1 MPPHT
6 FSLLSFV
13 THNSIL
19 QVARTS
25 TRVMASSSVSAF
37 KGAAVS
43 VQGKRVARIGRPAMS
58 RRTAVNTQA
67 KVHPGH
73 CLHLWNG

>member
-1 MPPHT
+1 MVTPHT

-25 TRVMASSSVSAF
+25 TRVMASSVSAF

-73 CLHLWNG
+73 CLPQWNG